1 MRGEAVGAL
10 LATIA
15 HCALNKAFGANLAVA
30 VDTLEG
36 RVATGMGSFEFL
48 EGRIF

>member
-1 MRGEAVGAL
+1 MRSEAVGAL
-10 LATIA
+10 LATVA
-15 HCALNKAFGANLAVA
+15 HCTLDKTFGANLAVA

-36 RVATGMGSFEFL
+36 RVATGMGSFEFW